1 MLENDTFWLF
11 YIYIYTGYVNV
22 SWWFF
27 NILIFLLLL
36 FAVKNVLYESW
47 MLLWRVFGI
56 YPCIEII
63 VILFLV
69 SYQRFL
75 IRRIID
81 SISLEK
87 DIGIENRTLIRI
99 DTSSWLL
106 WYRISFECN
115 QQYRLYEY
123 INTNTLIQRCTIHV
137 K

>member
-1 MLENDTFWLF
+1 
-11 YIYIYTGYVNV
+11 
-22 SWWFF
+22 
-27 NILIFLLLL
+27 
-36 FAVKNVLYESW
+36 
-47 MLLWRVFGI
+47 MLLWRVFDI

-99 DTSSWLL
+99 DTSS
-106 WYRISFECN
+106 
-115 QQYRLYEY
+115 
-123 INTNTLIQRCTIHV
+123 
-137 K
+137 

>member
-1 MLENDTFWLF
+1 
-11 YIYIYTGYVNV
+11 
-22 SWWFF
+22 
-27 NILIFLLLL
+27 
-36 FAVKNVLYESW
+36 

-87 DIGIENRTLIRI
+87 DIGIENTLIRI
-99 DTSSWLL
+99 DTSS
-106 WYRISFECN
+106 
-115 QQYRLYEY
+115 
-123 INTNTLIQRCTIHV
+123 
-137 K
+137 

>member
-1 MLENDTFWLF
+1 MF
-11 YIYIYTGYVNV
+11 YMKVECYCG
-22 SWWFF
+22 
-27 NILIFLLLL
+27 
-36 FAVKNVLYESW
+36 EC
-47 MLLWRVFGI
+47 FGI

-99 DTSSWLL
+99 DTSS
-106 WYRISFECN
+106 
-115 QQYRLYEY
+115 
-123 INTNTLIQRCTIHV
+123 
-137 K
+137 

>member
-1 MLENDTFWLF
+1 
-11 YIYIYTGYVNV
+11 
-22 SWWFF
+22 
-27 NILIFLLLL
+27 
-36 FAVKNVLYESW
+36 

-56 YPCIEII
+56 CIEIIEII

-99 DTSSWLL
+99 DTSS
-106 WYRISFECN
+106 
-115 QQYRLYEY
+115 
-123 INTNTLIQRCTIHV
+123 
-137 K
+137 